1 MLEYVDRANK
11 VTDDTLLKDLINVSQ
26 SIGVTKI
33 TIEIYETHGKYDPS
47 TFMRHFGTW
56 TRALQLAGLKIS
68 NREYTLQ
75 ELYDNLAKVWL
86 TLGHQPSKRDLALA
100 GSLISYKAY
109 ERKFG
114 KWSLALKSF
123 IEYYNSE
130 EKSSQL
136 QTAMTNSETVHTTT
150 RDVSLRTRFLV
161 MQKDNFRCRLCG
173 ASPATDPSVK
183 LHVDHIIP
191 WANGGET
198 IITNLQTL
206 CSMCNLGKSNLPLN
220 KTSE

>member
-56 TRALQLAGLKIS
+56 NRALQLAGLKIS

-86 TLGHQPSKRDLALA
+86 TLGRQPSKRDLALA

-173 ASPATDPSVK
+173 ASPATDSSVK